1 MEEKKTY
8 SVVGTVT
15 IGTDEYRDLI
25 EGLCEAKKETDK
37 VRDMWLGEY
46 NKARKLEPELKE
58 LSAKYGRLHEFVH
71 TEDIAPRYKLW
82 CLEQQREA

>member
-1 MEEKKTY
+1 MEETKNY

-25 EGLCEAKKETDK
+25 EGLCEAKKETDSL
-37 VRDMWLGEY
+37 RSHWLEEY
-46 NKARKLEPELKE
+46 NKARSLEPKLKE
-58 LSAKYGRLHEFVH
+58 LSAKYERLSEFTH

-82 CLEQQREA
+82 CLEQQGEV